1 MQIDFHHGATYVIA
15 RLAGF
20 DHRAAEIVAYCAQYV
35 DDATNSGV
43 IEFDNGAMYERIS
56 SAHKTLDYRNFESL
70 ANHRV
75 WIPFHFLPGNG
86 GVPAGQDPPGTFID
100 KLRCVP
106 DSPVARDM
114 LRACI
119 HHQHFDPNHPDAP
132 NAALHRLGITMHVYA
147 DTWAHQGFA
156 GVNHE
161 VNAAFHLRGPDGR
174 PDEGTMSRMI
184 GYFLGTS
191 LPLGHGAVLSNPDK
205 PYLVW
210 SYTNGRDEVI
220 HRDNPT
226 DFVNAAQAMCVAM
239 QRFRVGGE
247 AARVPGMSAQDRGV
261 FEELIRGTRE
271 VDGEVRHRVWLAAI
285 ADGAFSFGPA
295 EVGYVAKGVG
305 SWKHA
310 ALGTTAERDSFDEF
324 PYTPEFMR
332 SDWKLFHDALQEH
345 RFVVLHH
352 ILPRY
357 GICAA

>member
-1 MQIDFHHGATYVIA
+1 MQIDFHHGATYVVA

-20 DHRAAEIVAYCAQYV
+20 DHHHANIVAYCAQYV
-35 DDATNSGV
+35 DDATNRGV
-43 IEFDNGAMYERIS
+43 IEFDNGAMYERTS

-86 GVPAGQDPPGTFID
+86 GLPAGQDPPGKFID

-119 HHQHFDPNHPDAP
+119 HNHHYDPNHPDAP

-156 GVNHE
+156 GVNHQI
-161 VNAAFHLRGPDGR
+161 NAAFHLRGPDGIA
-174 PDEGTMSRMI
+174 DQGTMSRLV
-184 GYFLGTS
+184 GYFLGEA

-220 HRDNPT
+220 HRDNPI
-226 DFVNAAQAMCVAM
+226 DFVRAAEAMCVAM
-239 QRFRVGGE
+239 QRFRVGAE
-247 AARVPGMSAQDRGV
+247 TAAVPGMSAQDLGV
-261 FEELIRGTRE
+261 FAELIRGTRDP
-271 VDGEVRHRVWLAAI
+271 DGDARHRVWLDAI
-285 ADGAFSFGPA
+285 ASGAFSFGPA
-295 EVGYVAKGVG
+295 SPSYVAKGVG

-310 ALGTTAERDSFDEF
+310 ALGTTAEHDGEEEF
-324 PYTPEFMR
+324 PYAPEFMR

-345 RFVVLHH
+345 RYVVLHH

>member
-1 MQIDFHHGATYVIA
+1 MQIDFHHGVTYVVA

-20 DHRAAEIVAYCAQYV
+20 TDDEAGTIAYAAQYV

-43 IEFDNGAMYERIS
+43 ITFDNGAMYERIS
-56 SAHKTLDYRNFESL
+56 SAHKMLDYRNFEEL

-86 GVPAGQDPPGTFID
+86 GKPAGEDPDGTFID

-114 LRACI
+114 VRAS
-119 HHQHFDPNHPDAP
+119 FAARRAP
-132 NAALHRLGITMHVYA
+132 WALHRLGVTMHVYA

-161 VNAAFHLRGPDGR
+161 VNAAFHLRGPDGN
-174 PDEGTMSRMI
+174 PDEGTMSRLV
-184 GYFLGTS
+184 GFFLGEA

-226 DFVNAAQAMCVAM
+226 DFVAAAEAMCVAM
-239 QRFRVGGE
+239 QRFRVGAE
-247 AARVPGMSAQDRGV
+247 AARVPGMPGRDRGV
-261 FEELIRGTRE
+261 FEELIRGTRD
-271 VDGEVRHRVWLAAI
+271 VDGEVRHRVWLDAI
-285 ADGAFSFGPA
+285 AGGAAG
-295 EVGYVAKGVG
+295 
-305 SWKHA
+305 
-310 ALGTTAERDSFDEF
+310 R
-324 PYTPEFMR
+324 
-332 SDWKLFHDALQEH
+332 
-345 RFVVLHH
+345 
-352 ILPRY
+352 
-357 GICAA
+357 

>member
-1 MQIDFHHGATYVIA
+1 MQIDFHHGATYVVA

-20 DHRAAEIVAYCAQYV
+20 EHRAAEIVAYCAQYV

-43 IEFDNGAMYERIS
+43 IEFANGAMYERIS
-56 SAHKTLDYRNFESL
+56 SAHKTLDYRNFKSL

-119 HHQHFDPNHPDAP
+119 HNQHFDPAHPDAP

-161 VNAAFHLRGPDGR
+161 VNAAFHLRGPDGN
-174 PDEGTMSRMI
+174 PDEGTMSRLV
-184 GYFLGTS
+184 GFFLGEA

-226 DFVNAAQAMCVAM
+226 DFVAAAEAMCVAM
-239 QRFRVGGE
+239 QRFRVGAE
-247 AARVPGMSAQDRGV
+247 AARVPGMPGRDRGV
-261 FEELIRGTRE
+261 FAELIRGTRD
-271 VDGEVRHRVWLAAI
+271 VDGEVRHRVWLDAI
-285 ADGAFSFGPA
+285 AGGAFSFGPA
-295 EVGYVAKGVG
+295 APSYVAKGVG

-310 ALGTTAERDSFDEF
+310 ALGTTAEHDGGEEF